1 MKRSHLIVLPLLL
14 APLASCV
21 AVAAAAAVGAVGL
34 VQFDRNRA
42 HRDFDVDFETAW
54 TAAVE
59 GAAEMGYLEPVV
71 KEHTPTEGEFEGG
84 EDLWVRVEEHP
95 EGFICVAVRFGTF
108 DTDDHR
114 RRSGLYL
121 NIVARR
127 LGEDPYE
134 TGVFE
139 PTN

>member
-1 MKRSHLIVLPLLL
+1 MKRSTLLLLPLLL
-14 APLASCV
+14 APATSCV

-42 HRDFDVDFETAW
+42 HRDFDVTFEDAW
-54 TAAVE
+54 RAAIDS
-59 GAAEMGYLEPVV
+59 AAAMGYIEPVV
-71 KEHTPTEGEFEGG
+71 KAHTPTEGEFEGG

-121 NIVARR
+121 NQVAEL
-127 LGEDPYE
+127 LGEAPYE

-139 PTN
+139 ATN